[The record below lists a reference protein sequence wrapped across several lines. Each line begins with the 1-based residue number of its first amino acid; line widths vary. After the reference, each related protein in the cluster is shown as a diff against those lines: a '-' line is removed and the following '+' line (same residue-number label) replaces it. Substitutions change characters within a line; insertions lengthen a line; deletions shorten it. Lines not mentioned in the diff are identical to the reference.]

1 MAAATELWAQLERE
15 TGMQVFIC
23 WSGKAS
29 HNIAE
34 ALKTFLEDTIQEVKP
49 FLSSESIQKGGRW
62 LAEISGQLSQCNFGI
77 LCLTKENLNS
87 RWMLFEAGALSK
99 DHVEGRVTA
108 LLTGIE
114 ASDVEAPLSQFMHTG
129 TDRADILK
137 LLMTINSLVPEP
149 SRRTE
154 AQLTRA
160 FEKSWPDLERELDKA
175 AKLKSPSLPVR
186 DTDSILKEVLE
197 LVRGL
202 VRDAEMAKP
211 LGTLFDYANPNA
223 TNSSGGSS
231 VFRTSA
237 SPAAS
242 LLDSVSTD
250 PPSPHSPARRE
261 HAEMLRRQEKFMTAA
276 APIKPLKT

>member
-1 MAAATELWAQLERE
+1 
-15 TGMQVFIC
+15 MQVFIC

-34 ALKTFLEDTIQEVKP
+34 ALKTFLEDTIQGVKP

-62 LAEISGQLSQCNFGI
+62 LVEVSGQLSQCNFGI
-77 LCLTKENLNS
+77 LCLTKENLAS

-99 DHVEGRVTA
+99 DHAEGRVTA

-114 ASDVEAPLSQFMHTG
+114 ASDVEAPLSQFQHTG

-137 LLMTINSLVPEP
+137 LLTTINSLVPEP

-154 AQLTRA
+154 AQLLRA
-160 FEKSWPDLERELDKA
+160 FEKSWPDLERELNNA
-175 AKLKSPSLPVR
+175 AKLKSPTPPVR

-202 VRDAEMAKP
+202 ARDAEMAKP
-211 LGTLFDYANPNA
+211 LGTLFSHLSHLDDTNA
-223 TNSSGGSS
+223 TNYSGGGTI
-231 VFRTSA
+231 FNTRT
-237 SPAAS
+237 PAVS
-242 LLDSVSTD
+242 LLDSAAGSAAGST
-250 PPSPHSPARRE
+250 PETSVATL
-261 HAEMLRRQEKFMTAA
+261 LRRRRHRR
-276 APIKPLKT
+276 APITKPLKT

>member
-1 MAAATELWAQLERE
+1 
-15 TGMQVFIC
+15 MQVFIC

-34 ALKTFLEDTIQEVKP
+34 ALKTFLEDTIQGVTP

-62 LAEISGQLSQCNFGI
+62 LAEIGGQLSQCNFGI
-77 LCLTKENLNS
+77 LCLTRENLES

-99 DHVEGRVTA
+99 DHVDGRVTA

-114 ASDVEAPLSQFMHTG
+114 ASDVEAPLSQFQHTG
-129 TDRADILK
+129 TDRVDIFK
-137 LLMTINSLVPEP
+137 LLTTINSLVSEP

-154 AQLTRA
+154 AQLGRA

-175 AKLKSPSLPVR
+175 AKLKSPTPPVR

-202 VRDAEMAKP
+202 ARDAEMAKP
-211 LGTLFDYANPNA
+211 LGTLFSHLDPSA
-223 TNSSGGSS
+223 TNYSGASS
-231 VFRTSA
+231 VFLTNA

-242 LLDSVSTD
+242 FADSMSTNA
-250 PPSPHSPARRE
+250 PSGFAAAPSGFATRGKE
-261 HAEMLRRQEKFMTAA
+261 AAEILRRQKEFMA
-276 APIKPLKT
+276 APVIKPPKT